1 MKRLKN
7 WNKPRVLVTGLL
19 CIILLITLVP
29 RTMNIWEL
37 SVKKKDLEQEKA
49 HLVQINQIKQKELDE
64 LGTPQAIERIAR
76 EQLGMVKSGER
87 LIVKVIEEK

>member
-37 SVKKKDLEQEKA
+37 SVKKKDLEQEKT

-64 LGTPQAIERIAR
+64 LGTPEAIERIAR